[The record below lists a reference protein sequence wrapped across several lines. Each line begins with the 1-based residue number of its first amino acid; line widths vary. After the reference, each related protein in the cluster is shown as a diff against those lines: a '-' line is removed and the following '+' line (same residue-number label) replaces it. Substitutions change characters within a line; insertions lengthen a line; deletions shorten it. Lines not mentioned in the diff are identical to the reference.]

1 MEGKVPTE
9 PRAVFRPS
17 MPNSSESIERDT
29 LLLVALDF
37 ESIPLADGPGDA
49 PVQIGLIG
57 GTPTSID
64 PASAWS
70 SYLNPGKPLSPRK
83 GQRLAPEIAT
93 APSLLSL
100 WPQVRDSLRGSW
112 LVAHG
117 IGTEKRFLRTFPGHG
132 LGPWIDTLRWS
143 RAAYPDLAS
152 HALGDLCQTLGLEPH
167 LRSLNLGHDWHEAL
181 FDATA
186 ALLLLQHLLALLPP
200 GPISTELLHAPRLEA
215 YFAHRQTRTNS

>member
-1 MEGKVPTE
+1 MPHSTE
-9 PRAVFRPS
+9 SV
-17 MPNSSESIERDT
+17 ERDS
-29 LLLVALDF
+29 LLLAALDF

-70 SYLNPGKPLSPRK
+70 SYLNPGRPLSPRK

-100 WPQVRDSLRGSW
+100 WPQVRDSLRGRW

-143 RAAYPDLAS
+143 RAAYPNLPS

-167 LRSLNLGHDWHEAL
+167 LRSLNLGLDWHEAL

-186 ALLLLQHLLALLPP
+186 ALLLLQHLLGLLPP

-215 YFAHRQTRTNS
+215 YFAHRQTRPHS